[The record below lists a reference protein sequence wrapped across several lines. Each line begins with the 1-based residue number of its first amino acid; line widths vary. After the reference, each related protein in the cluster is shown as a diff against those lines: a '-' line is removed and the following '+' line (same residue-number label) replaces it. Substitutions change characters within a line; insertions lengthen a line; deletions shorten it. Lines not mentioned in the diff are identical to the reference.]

1 MDALLWQ
8 DQALSL
14 LDQVRYPD
22 EEIWYDC
29 PDYRKV
35 VELLGTPAIQGDGIV
50 ASAGAYGYALAALEF
65 QGQPDF
71 HHRVAQAKKAILEV
85 RPLSQSLKD
94 ALATMDQFYDQYRE
108 DEQLITALLAAAVTV
123 HRQDVIACRAMS
135 RVGTEIL
142 PDEAVV
148 ILACQTGAFHS
159 GVFGGPLGV
168 LRAARAKG
176 RVSKVCLCQGQP
188 HWEDTR
194 KIAHELTGLQIPTTL
209 MPDSSAATLMARGQ
223 SDVIFV
229 EAFSVAANGDIS
241 APAGSYAL
249 AIAAYFHS
257 IQVYAVAYSRTMD
270 VSIPDGGAFPQEDA
284 PPQQAGTFAGV
295 TLTQE
300 GMDAWAT
307 NRDTIPGYLLTGIIT
322 DKGICFP
329 PYAETI
335 PEKLASTPDKSVL
348 VL

>member
-8 DQALSL
+8 DQSLAL
-14 LDQVRYPD
+14 LDQNRYP
-22 EEIWYDC
+22 EEEVWVDC

-35 VELLGTPAIQGDGIV
+35 AQLLGASAIQGDGIV

-65 QGQPDF
+65 QGAPDF
-71 HHRVAQAKKAILEV
+71 HEKMSQARNALLEA
-85 RPLSQSLKD
+85 RPLSVAIKRGM
-94 ALATMDQFYDQYRE
+94 ATMDQFYAQYRE
-108 DEQLITALLAAAVTV
+108 DDQLVTALLAAAVTV

-135 RVGTEIL
+135 RIGTEIL
-142 PDEAVV
+142 PDDATV
-148 ILACQTGAFHS
+148 ILACQTGAFHA

-168 LRAARAKG
+168 MRAARAKG
-176 RVSKVCLCQGQP
+176 RLGRVYLCEGRP

-194 KIAHELTGLQIPTTL
+194 RIAHALTELNLPATL
-209 MPDSSAATLMARGQ
+209 MPDSSAAVLMARGQ

-229 EAFSVAANGDIS
+229 EAFAVAANGDIT

-257 IQVYAVAYSRTMD
+257 IQVYAVAYSRDLD
-270 VSIPDGGAFPQEDA
+270 VSLPDAAAFPTVDA
-284 PPQQAGTFAGV
+284 PSEEAENFAGV
-295 TLTQE
+295 RLTQD
-300 GMDAWAT
+300 GVDAWASG
-307 NRDTIPGYLLTGIIT
+307 RDTIPNYLLTGIIT

-329 PYAETI
+329 PYGETI

>member
-14 LDQVRYPD
+14 LDQNRYP
-22 EEIWYDC
+22 EEEVWYDC

-35 VELLGTPAIQGDGIV
+35 ADLLGTSAIQGDGIV

-65 QGQPDF
+65 QGAPDF
-71 HHRVAQAKKAILEV
+71 HEKMVQARSALLEA
-85 RPLSQSLKD
+85 RPSSD
-94 ALATMDQFYDQYRE
+94 AVKRGMATMDQFYAQYRE
-108 DEQLITALLAAAVTV
+108 DDQLVTALLAAAVTV

-142 PDEAVV
+142 PDDAAV

-168 LRAARAKG
+168 IRAARSKG
-176 RVSKVCLCQGQP
+176 RLGRVFLCEGRP
-188 HWEDTR
+188 HWEETR
-194 KIAHELTGLQIPTTL
+194 RIAHELKGLSVPTTL
-209 MPDSSAATLMARGQ
+209 MPDSSAAVLMARGK

-229 EAFSVAANGDIS
+229 EAFSVAANGDIT
-241 APAGSYAL
+241 APAGAYSL

-257 IQVYAVAYSRTMD
+257 IQVYAVAYSRSMD
-270 VSIPDGGAFPQEDA
+270 VTLPDASAFSPVDA
-284 PPQQAGTFAGV
+284 SPEQAGTFAGV
-295 TLTQE
+295 PLTQD
-300 GMDAWAT
+300 GVDAWASG
-307 NRDTIPGYLLTGIIT
+307 RDTIPNYLLTGIIT

-329 PYAETI
+329 PYGETI

>member
-8 DQALSL
+8 DQSLSL
-14 LDQVRYPD
+14 LDQNRYPE

-35 VELLGTPAIQGDGIV
+35 VELLGTSAIQGDGIV
-50 ASAGAYGYALAALEF
+50 ASAGAYGYALAALAF
-65 QGQPDF
+65 QGAPAF
-71 HHRVAQAKKAILEV
+71 HENMAQARKEIVTA
-85 RPLSQSLKD
+85 RPLSD
-94 ALATMDQFYDQYRE
+94 AVKRGMATMDQFYAQYRE
-108 DEQLITALLAAAVTV
+108 DDQLVTALLAAAVTV

-142 PDEAVV
+142 PDDATV
-148 ILACQTGAFHS
+148 ILACQTGAFHT

-168 LRAARAKG
+168 MRAARSKG
-176 RVSKVCLCQGQP
+176 RLGRVFLCEGRP
-188 HWEDTR
+188 HWEDTHR
-194 KIAHELTGLQIPTTL
+194 IAHELAGLTIPTTL
-209 MPDSSAATLMARGQ
+209 MPDSSAAVLMARGQ

-229 EAFSVAANGDIS
+229 EAFSVAANGDIT
-241 APAGSYAL
+241 APAGAYAL

-257 IQVYAVAYSRTMD
+257 IQVYAVAYSRSMD
-270 VSIPDGGAFPQEDA
+270 VNLPDAGSFPDVDA
-284 PPQQAGTFAGV
+284 ASEQAGTFAGV
-295 TLTQE
+295 RLTRD
-300 GMDAWAT
+300 GVDSWASGRDA
-307 NRDTIPGYLLTGIIT
+307 IPNYLLTGIIT

-329 PYAETI
+329 PYGETI